1 MKFNLQFE
9 SLLTARVF
17 FKDWAEILK
26 LFNNLPAIYILRF
39 AAPSLF
45 ACLFP
50 LCSFFFLN
58 VMRVFFSICLFAF
71 VSLSLQ
77 SEFQGKNWYFRS
89 SAKIISFNLKPPF
102 PWTTVLLSCSLRTAL
117 TLGHTAVLRAS
128 QRRTGATVPWA
139 ESPSL
144 SLHFDFVLNGQPGIE
159 FWMRNSFQWDSILS
173 PVLCHHFSDMIWN
186 QRETLWG
193 LI

>member
-9 SLLTARVF
+9 SLF
-17 FKDWAEILK
+17 FKEWAEILK

-102 PWTTVLLSCSLRTAL
+102 PWTTVLLSCSLRAAL